1 MGKYRVLFCIGLLLL
16 LFSCTE
22 DMDDAK
28 NHQASGKGTVRFT
41 LTPLMTS
48 IEEGALSRSTV
59 DSPAIIKQLWCVV
72 HDSKG
77 NVLRTF
83 HLTGSET
90 GKLYLEGIEPG
101 NYTAYFMATTEDIS
115 LDTIFPEDV
124 TQPWIS
130 HQETGTPYQ
139 KDYLYKKLD
148 FTVSPDQV
156 NQSIE
161 VRLPR
166 LTGRVEVRLDFSNP
180 QLEQLIQKVEIL
192 FDEEAKVSN
201 YMLGNGTYGGEDVL
215 APMDITDEKVFLS
228 LPGKGLSG
236 TIRVTQKISISD
248 TEISTVDYHF
258 DHFDIT
264 PGFIS
269 TIRIPYSHSEE
280 SYGEIKV
287 LESSYTAENSDLMF
301 KDTEPVSMILAR
313 TFKVNEPLQI
323 TIDTPNKKLVA
334 KFFAPV
340 ELKDTR
346 IWIKFKKY
354 SSKFFLL
361 AHYEA
366 IHPFQ
371 ESKIDIPVMSRQ
383 CKFIA
388 EDGEQIWIPAQED
401 LSMNNCELKIE
412 YSDSPYT
419 QKIKTIKSK
428 WTVGFREAF
437 LVGRLPIEDMTP
449 EIARHICVIT
459 VNIAYMFSLDQ
470 FRVELENL
478 NLYDD
483 NKFPIN
489 KENLMNN
496 VHNKKQFIFGI
507 LQINPFAQG
516 LADVGGSNLSVFKE
530 FYAHFNSEQLDE
542 GGIKTFFHEFGHNLG
557 YDHKSN
563 MTADE
568 DYGRSSV
575 WPDFCVSKFKELL
588 RELPYNEDVSHLP
601 R

>member
-542 GGIKTFFHEFGHNLG
+542 GGATTFFHEFGHNLG

>member
-1 MGKYRVLFCIGLLLL
+1 MGKYKVLFCIGLFFL
-16 LFSCTE
+16 LFGCTE
-22 DMDDAK
+22 DTDDAK

-48 IEEGALSRSTV
+48 VEEGPLSRSTA
-59 DSPAIIKQLWCVV
+59 DSPATIKQLWCVV
-72 HDSKG
+72 YDAKG

-83 HLTGSET
+83 HLSGAET
-90 GKLYLEGIEPG
+90 AQLYLEGIEPG
-101 NYTAYFMATTEDIS
+101 NYTSYFMATTEDIS
-115 LDTIFPEDV
+115 LDTTFPEDV

-148 FTVSPDQV
+148 FTVSPDHT
-156 NQSIE
+156 NQTIE
-161 VRLPR
+161 VKLPR
-166 LTGRVEVRLDFSNP
+166 LTGRVEVRLDFSNS
-180 QLEQLIQKVEIL
+180 QLEQLIQKVEIF

-201 YMLGNGTYGGEDVL
+201 YMLGDGTYGGEDTL
-215 APMDITDEKVFLS
+215 GPMDITDEKTFFS

-236 TIRVTQKISISD
+236 TVRVTQKVSLSD
-248 TEISTVDYHF
+248 TETSVVDYRF
-258 DHFDIT
+258 DYLDIT

-287 LESSYTAENSDLMF
+287 LESSYTADNSDLMF
-301 KDTEPVSMILAR
+301 KDDEPASMILTR
-313 TFKVNEPLQI
+313 TFKVNQPLQI
-323 TIDTPNKKLVA
+323 TIDTPNKKLVV

-354 SSKFFLL
+354 SSKFFLF
-361 AHYEA
+361 AHYDA

-371 ESKIDIPVMSRQ
+371 VSKIDIPVMSRQ

-401 LSMNNCELKIE
+401 LSMSNCELKIE
-412 YSDSPYT
+412 YSDSPYI

-428 WTVGFREAF
+428 WTVGFQEAF
-437 LVGRLPIEDMTP
+437 WDSQLPREDMTP
-449 EIARHICVIT
+449 QIARHICVIA

-470 FRVELENL
+470 FRLELENL

-483 NKFPIN
+483 NKFTIN
-489 KENLMNN
+489 KENLMRNL
-496 VHNKKQFIFGI
+496 HNKESFSFGI
-507 LQINPFAQG
+507 LQHNPFAQG
-516 LADVGGSNLSVFKE
+516 LADVGGKKLAVYKE
-530 FYAHFNSEQLDE
+530 FYAHFNAEQLDE
-542 GGIKTFFHEFGHNLG
+542 GGATSFFHEFGHCLG
-557 YDHKSN
+557 YSHKSN

-575 WPDFCVSKFKELL
+575 WPDFCVSKFKGLL
-588 RELPYNEDVSHLP
+588 HELPYNEDVSHLP